1 MTPTTI
7 ISTRGR
13 TVNTDDVD
21 EEVAALLKQ
30 ADQRFTTGRRAL
42 VAVLRTLGR
51 PVTIPQILDAADGL
65 AQSSVYRNLVV
76 LEDAGAVTRIVTND
90 EFTRYELA
98 EHITEHHHH
107 IICTSC
113 GDIADFSL
121 PSSVEKSL
129 NVSLRQAA
137 NRTRFRVDNHRLDAL
152 GTCVSCQ

>member
-1 MTPTTI
+1 MCI
-7 ISTRGR
+7 RDR
-13 TVNTDDVD
+13 V
-21 EEVAALLKQ
+21 
-30 ADQRFTTGRRAL
+30 
-42 VAVLRTLGR
+42 
-51 PVTIPQILDAADGL
+51 
-65 AQSSVYRNLVV
+65 QSSVYRNLNV
-76 LEDAGAVTRIVTND
+76 LEESGAVTRIVTND

>member
-1 MTPTTI
+1 MAL
-7 ISTRGR
+7 
-13 TVNTDDVD
+13 VTDAQVD
-21 EEVAALLKQ
+21 EKVASLLRK
-30 ADQRFTTGRRAL
+30 TGHRYSTVRRRL
-42 VAVLRTLGR
+42 VTVLRSAGKPLTNS
-51 PVTIPQILDAADGL
+51 QIVDSDKSLV
-65 AQSSVYRNLVV
+65 QSSVYRNLNV
-76 LEDAGAVTRIVTND
+76 LEESGAVTRIVTND

-137 NRTRFRVDNHRLDAL
+137 NRTRFSVDNHRLDAL
-152 GTCVSCQ
+152 GTCASCQ